1 MECNKCNS
9 IVPLEQTSVIE
20 DQPKEPECNN
30 LSVFDCANI
39 VTEKCCN
46 EGVKI
51 SDMPEPCSIDGDDLI
66 PLVHNGINVAVS
78 VNKFIDLI
86 SKLIKDKQ

>member
-1 MECNKCNS
+1 MECNKCNP
-9 IVPLEQTSVIE
+9 IFPTEQEPVTEI
-20 DQPKEPECNN
+20 QPEEPECSK

-51 SDMPEPCSIDGDDLI
+51 SDMPDPCSIDGDDLI
-66 PLVHNGINVAVS
+66 PLVHNGVNVAVS

-86 SKLIKDKQ
+86 NKLIKDKQ